1 MRRMY
6 TIFSFSFVVFLA
18 VLCADFLLT
27 GLFTGLP
34 KGQCGWLVIWC
45 VTIGIICFLTVMLC
59 VRCGWR
65 FLISL
70 VILMS
75 LFGMRVCQKNSEFAY
90 HYENI
95 SEYDELF
102 GYAVSYP
109 LSTGQSQDNDFSF
122 FLKVTKVRDGSVF
135 VPVKPFTVQVKC
147 RNVTKDEVLCW
158 GNYRVAGRLK
168 INKSV
173 YFMGKNCVGRF
184 NAKNIIHVDRYLH
197 PMLTVGKIRANILN
211 HLKSRLLPQSFA
223 FVSAIFFGDRSHIEP
238 QIMKSWRDTGL
249 THLLAVSGFHVGV
262 LAMLVQFCLRRF
274 FSRTIS
280 SFFTLI
286 VLMIFGLFLNTS
298 ASSSRAILMY
308 FILVINGEMGVDCGK
323 LHSLSV
329 AGIILLFINPYTI
342 YDYGFILSFVAVAGI
357 LLFANKIVPEKE
369 SVVPF
374 FYKALS
380 AVGVC
385 IAAFSSTALFQC
397 AWFGQLPLFSV
408 ITSSIVCFIFSCVFV
423 VVLACMLLAFLFPNV
438 IVFNAVTD
446 FFSLGFIEI
455 VRILESV
462 PPLKVGK
469 IPLYVGFTLLLSAF
483 SSFYIAA
490 PIYSY
495 IRRKIAFNKLKK

>member
-1 MRRMY
+1 
-6 TIFSFSFVVFLA
+6 
-18 VLCADFLLT
+18 
-27 GLFTGLP
+27 
-34 KGQCGWLVIWC
+34 
-45 VTIGIICFLTVMLC
+45 
-59 VRCGWR
+59 
-65 FLISL
+65 
-70 VILMS
+70 
-75 LFGMRVCQKNSEFAY
+75 
-90 HYENI
+90 
-95 SEYDELF
+95 
-102 GYAVSYP
+102 
-109 LSTGQSQDNDFSF
+109 
-122 FLKVTKVRDGSVF
+122 
-135 VPVKPFTVQVKC
+135 
-147 RNVTKDEVLCW
+147 
-158 GNYRVAGRLK
+158 
-168 INKSV
+168 
-173 YFMGKNCVGRF
+173 
-184 NAKNIIHVDRYLH
+184 
-197 PMLTVGKIRANILN
+197 
-211 HLKSRLLPQSFA
+211 
-223 FVSAIFFGDRSHIEP
+223 
-238 QIMKSWRDTGL
+238 
-249 THLLAVSGFHVGV
+249 
-262 LAMLVQFCLRRF
+262 
-274 FSRTIS
+274 
-280 SFFTLI
+280 
-286 VLMIFGLFLNTS
+286 
-298 ASSSRAILMY
+298 MY